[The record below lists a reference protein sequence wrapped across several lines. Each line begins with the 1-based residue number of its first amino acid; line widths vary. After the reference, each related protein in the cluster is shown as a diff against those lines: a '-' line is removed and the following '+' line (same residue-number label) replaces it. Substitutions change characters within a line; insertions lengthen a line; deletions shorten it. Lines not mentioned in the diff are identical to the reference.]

1 MKKKKILNEIRSYG
15 TAILIVLVIRAFF
28 IQAFHVPT
36 GSMEDTILIGD
47 FLMVNRFIY
56 GMKVPFTDKYIVHFR
71 YPKRG
76 EIITFRYPLSRANF
90 VKRCIG
96 LPGDTI
102 EIRHKILYINN
113 KRMDESYI
121 IHRDP
126 REFPPLEMDR
136 KVYQALWERRELL
149 RDAEVRDNF
158 GPIVVPKGTIFA
170 MGDNRDNSDD
180 SRFWG
185 PLPLNLVSGSPLI
198 IYWSWKKEIPIYK
211 FFAKVRWGRI
221 GRLIK

>member
-1 MKKKKILNEIRSYG
+1 MKKKRFFDEIRSYG

-28 IQAFHVPT
+28 VQAFHVPT
-36 GSMEDTILIGD
+36 GSMENTILVGD

-76 EIITFRYPLSRANF
+76 EIITFRYPLGRSNF

-96 LPGDTI
+96 LPDDTV
-102 EIRHKILYINN
+102 EVKHKIVYING
-113 KRMDESYI
+113 KRMDEPYA
-121 IHRDP
+121 IHKDL
-126 REFPPLEMDR
+126 REFPPIEMDK
-136 KVYQALWERRELL
+136 KVYQALWERRELI
-149 RDAEVRDNF
+149 RYAGVRDNF
-158 GPIVVPKGTIFA
+158 GPIVVPEGTVFA

-185 PLPLNLVSGSPLI
+185 PLPLNLISGSPLI
-198 IYWSWKKEIPIYK
+198 IYWSWRKEIPIYR

-221 GRLIK
+221 GKIIK